1 MKSKEFNIKLNGLSA
16 EELNEILLN
25 TQLEL
30 RKLKMNHKTAELENP
45 LEIRSVRRNLSR
57 INTEIKKRE
66 LQQSTNWLIWEI

>member
-25 TQLEL
+25 TQVEL

-57 INTEIKKRE
+57 INTEITKRE
-66 LQQSTNWLIWEI
+66 LQQSTN